1 MRAIVVDPTRQ
12 ALESAELADPEP
24 GTGEVL
30 IRVHAAGVNR
40 ADLLARIGSY
50 PTIPGSSAP
59 EPVVA
64 GLELA
69 GEVVALGANVD
80 GVGVGDRVMAMGRG
94 YAELV
99 CVDHRVL
106 LPVPDAFTWAE
117 AAATPVGLLTGH
129 NALVTS
135 ARLTRGESVLIQA
148 VTSGAGTL
156 ALAIAVHLGAR
167 PVFGTSRSPKKL
179 ARLPGELVGIDTTSK
194 SVVETVMAATSDR
207 GVDVILDNVGATVL
221 EENVAAASIGGRIVQ
236 IGRLGGG
243 RTEVDLEEVA
253 RKRLSLIGVTF
264 RTRTPDDRA
273 EVVRLCLRDLSAGL
287 QAGQLRPVVEDT
299 FSLEDAELAQ
309 TSLAENKH
317 VGKLVL
323 TVD

>member
-12 ALESAELADPEP
+12 TLELTELADPTP
-24 GTGEVL
+24 GSGEVL

-40 ADLLARIGSY
+40 ADLLARTGAY
-50 PTIPGSSAP
+50 PTIPGSSLP

-69 GEVVALGANVD
+69 GEIVALGAGVE

-94 YAELV
+94 YAELA

-106 LPVPDAFTWAE
+106 LPIPEAFTWAE

-135 ARLTRGESVLIQA
+135 TRLAQGESVLIRA

-156 ALAIAVHLGAR
+156 ALAIAIYLGAR
-167 PVFGTSRSPKKL
+167 PVLGTSRSPEKL
-179 ARLPGELVGIDTTSK
+179 ECLPSDLVGIDTTSAD
-194 SVVETVMAATSDR
+194 VVETVMASTKDHGA
-207 GVDVILDNVGATVL
+207 DVIVDNVGASVL
-221 EENVAAASIGGRIVQ
+221 EENIAAAAIGGRIVQ

-243 RTEVDLEEVA
+243 RAEIDLEEVA
-253 RKRLSLIGVTF
+253 RKRVSLIGVTF

-273 EVVRLCLRDLSAGL
+273 EVVRVCLRDLAAGL
-287 QAGQLRPVVEDT
+287 QAGRLRPLVADT
-299 FSLEDAELAQ
+299 FSLESAELAQ
-309 TSLAENKH
+309 AALVENRH

-323 TVD
+323 TID

>member
-12 ALESAELADPEP
+12 TLEPTELADPTP
-24 GTGEVL
+24 GAGEVL

-40 ADLLARIGSY
+40 ADLLARTGSY

-69 GEVVALGANVD
+69 GEIVALGADVNGVD
-80 GVGVGDRVMAMGRG
+80 VGDRVMAMGRG
-94 YAELV
+94 YAELA

-106 LPVPDAFTWAE
+106 LPVPAAFTWAE

-167 PVFGTSRSPKKL
+167 PVFGTSRSGEKL
-179 ARLPGELVGIDTTSK
+179 ARLPDELLGIDTTSQD
-194 SVVETVMAATSDR
+194 VVETVMESTGDR
-207 GVDVILDNVGATVL
+207 GVDVILDNVGASVL
-221 EENVAAASIGGRIVQ
+221 EENVASAAIGGRIVQ

-243 RTEVDLEEVA
+243 RTEVDLEELA
-253 RKRLSLIGVTF
+253 LKRLSLIGVTF

-273 EVVRLCLRDLSAGL
+273 EVVRLCLGDLSAGL

-299 FSLEDAELAQ
+299 FSLASAELAQ
-309 TSLAENKH
+309 TALAENTH
-317 VGKLVL
+317 VGKFVL